1 MNQKLKFYNLSKEDW
16 SEKQYDL
23 TIFALGF
30 ESRATHILKGI
41 NNFPKNGIALGFNY
55 GKELSYKSN
64 FDRFIASKVEV
75 KEDILDSDFELIIHN
90 ELHALDGYST
100 KSIFI
105 DVSCFTRF
113 RLAAIVN
120 QIFLYSKHMQGELA
134 VDFAYSLAEF
144 EKPITTRYPNT
155 VVGPAHS
162 AFAGWSQGGYASTAA
177 VLGLGYEQDQAIG
190 VVEYL
195 QAGEVWAFSPSSPIE
210 KYKIAVREANNLL
223 LSEMNSG
230 QVLDYDVC
238 SPTSIISRLESVVR
252 GLGDSHS
259 VVLVPFGPKIFVL
272 CSLLIAAMKKE
283 VAVWRVSQGSGIKAC
298 ERIASHVEVGLQIVF
313 PSLPVAANTS
323 DQAEL
328 PHPS

>member
-1 MNQKLKFYNLSKEDW
+1 MSQRLKFNNLSTGDW
-16 SEKQYDL
+16 SNKHYDL
-23 TIFALGF
+23 AIFALGF
-30 ESRATHILKGI
+30 ESRATHLLRGVE
-41 NNFPKNGIALGFNY
+41 NFTKDGVALGFNY
-55 GKELSYKSN
+55 GKELSYKTN
-64 FDRFIASKVEV
+64 LDKFVAARIEV
-75 KEDILDSDFELIIHN
+75 KEDILDSEFETIIHN
-90 ELHALDGYST
+90 KLNTLDRST
-100 KSIFI
+100 LQSIFI

-120 QIFLYSKHMQGELA
+120 QIFLHSEKMQDELT

-144 EKPITTRYPNT
+144 EKPVTTRYPNT

-177 VLGLGYEQDQAIG
+177 VLGLGYEQDQALG

-195 QAGEVWAFSPSSPIE
+195 QAGEVWAFSPNSPIE
-210 KYKIAVREANNLL
+210 KYKLAVREANNLL
-223 LSEMNSG
+223 LSEMNSSR
-230 QVLDYDVC
+230 VLDYDVC
-238 SPTSIISRLESVVR
+238 APTSIISRLESVVR

-283 VAVWRVSQGSGIKAC
+283 VAVWRVSQGSGIKPY
-298 ERIASHVEVGLQIVF
+298 ERIASHVEVGLQVIF
-313 PSLPVAANTS
+313 PAMPIASNTAV
-323 DQAEL
+323 QTEL

>member
-1 MNQKLKFYNLSKEDW
+1 
-16 SEKQYDL
+16 
-23 TIFALGF
+23 
-30 ESRATHILKGI
+30 
-41 NNFPKNGIALGFNY
+41 
-55 GKELSYKSN
+55 
-64 FDRFIASKVEV
+64 
-75 KEDILDSDFELIIHN
+75 
-90 ELHALDGYST
+90 
-100 KSIFI
+100 
-105 DVSCFTRF
+105 
-113 RLAAIVN
+113 
-120 QIFLYSKHMQGELA
+120 MQGELA